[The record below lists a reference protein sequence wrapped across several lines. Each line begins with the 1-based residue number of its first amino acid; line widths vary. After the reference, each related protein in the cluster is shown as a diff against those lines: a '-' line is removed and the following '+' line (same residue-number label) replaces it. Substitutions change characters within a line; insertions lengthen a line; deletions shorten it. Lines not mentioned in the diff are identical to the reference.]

1 MVGGVTVGVDL
12 LLLAIDRNLH
22 VVRDRQKVTYGV
34 MSADLA
40 ELAVAR
46 RVEVAGRRGWMWEKV
61 HATDP
66 RPTGDPLLDAALASL
81 VAARRPPYLVSWIR
95 EPRTGLLDDYL
106 AHLTAQGVVRPY
118 PRRYTRQITHTEAA
132 ITDPDRQARA
142 RARVERFVAEG
153 GAADPLDW
161 ALAGLVFESTLGV
174 LLYPGRANRDAYRT
188 LKEAARG
195 DRGRDTGDPVEAT
208 IRAIIRA
215 TRNRQGATDG

>member
-22 VVRDRQKVTYGV
+22 VVRDRPAVTYGV

-40 ELAVAR
+40 ELAAAR
-46 RVEVAGRRGWMWEKV
+46 RVEVLVQRWSIWDKI

-66 RPTGDPLLDAALASL
+66 RPTGDPLLDSALAAL
-81 VAARRPPYLVSWIR
+81 VAARRPPALVSWIR

-118 PRRYTRQITHTEAA
+118 RRRYTRQITHTEAA
-132 ITDPDRQARA
+132 LTDPDRQAQA
-142 RARVERFVAEG
+142 RARVDRFVAG
-153 GAADPLDW
+153 SGAANPLDW
-161 ALAGLVFESTLGV
+161 ALAGLLHECTLGS
-174 LLYPGRANRDAYRT
+174 LLYPGRANRDAYRA

-208 IRAIIRA
+208 IRAIMRA